1 MNKIEAIKAEKDGLD
16 VIDDLARFAAEG
28 FASIPEDDFERL
40 KWYGV
45 FRRKPTPGYFMV
57 RLRLPNGILSSAQM
71 RELGNLTICLGRG
84 MADLTTRQ
92 NIQLRWITIEQAPA
106 LFERLRMVGL
116 TSQQS
121 GMDNVRNYVGCPI
134 AGLDPDEVLDASP
147 LTYALQEA
155 ILNKR
160 AYSNLPRKFN
170 ISITG
175 CRQDCG
181 HAQANDLGFTPATAA
196 DGTLGFNVWAGG
208 ALGGKEPHLG
218 EPLDA
223 FVRPDE
229 VVEVACRILEVFRDH
244 GPRESRLQARLKVLL
259 REWGI
264 ARFRDELES
273 YLGRPLPRAGRDEV
287 RAHGGDHIGVHRQR
301 QDGRVYVGLNVP
313 VGRIQGVQM
322 KELARLADEYGEG
335 ELRLTGDQN
344 VLIPHVR
351 EERVAA
357 LLAEPLLREFSP
369 NPHPV
374 MRGLVTCTGNDFC
387 HFSLI
392 DTKGRGLEL
401 ARTLAARTPA
411 LDPATRF
418 RLHMSGCPHAC
429 GQHQIADIGLQ
440 AARVRRGTEILDAA
454 DVFQGGRMGHDGRLA
469 EKTHDNVTFDELA
482 DLLIPVVEGR
492 QPVAVERQRA
502 LRRRAEA
509 GD

>member
-1 MNKIEAIKAEKDGLD
+1 MNKIEAIKTEKDGLD

-40 KWYGV
+40 KWYGL

-57 RLRLPNGILSSAQM
+57 RLRIPNGILTSAQM
-71 RELGNLTICLGRG
+71 RELGNLTTCFGRG
-84 MADLTTRQ
+84 HADVTTRQ
-92 NIQLRWITIEQAPA
+92 NIQLRWVTIEQAPV

-147 LTYALQEA
+147 LTSALQEA
-155 ILNKR
+155 ILGRR

-181 HAQANDLGFTPATAA
+181 HAQANDLGFTPATAP
-196 DGTLGFNVWAGG
+196 DGAAGFNVWVGG

-218 EPLDA
+218 ESLDA

-229 VVEVACRILEVFRDH
+229 VVEAACRILEVFRDH
-244 GPRESRLQARLKVLL
+244 GPRESRLHARLKVLL
-259 REWGI
+259 REWSI
-264 ARFRDELES
+264 PRFRAEVER
-273 YLGRPLPRAGRDEV
+273 YLGRPFRPAGRDEV

-301 QDGRVYVGLNVP
+301 QVGRVYVGLTVP
-313 VGRIQGVQM
+313 VGRIAGTQM
-322 KELARLADEYGEG
+322 QELARLAETYGEG

-344 VLIPHVR
+344 VLIPHVP
-351 EERVAA
+351 EARVDD
-357 LLAEPLLREFSP
+357 LLAEPLLRDLSP

-374 MRGLVTCTGNDFC
+374 LRGLVTCTGNDFC
-387 HFSLI
+387 HYSLI

-401 ARTLAARTPA
+401 AQAVAARLPE
-411 LDPATRF
+411 LNPATRF
-418 RLHMSGCPHAC
+418 RLHISGCPHAC
-429 GQHQIADIGLQ
+429 GQHQIGDLGLQ
-440 AARVRRGTEILDAA
+440 AARVRRDGVILDAA
-454 DVFQGGRMGHDGRLA
+454 DVFQGGRLGHDGRLA
-469 EKTHDNVTFDELA
+469 EKTHDNVTFDE
-482 DLLIPVVEGR
+482 
-492 QPVAVERQRA
+492 VAEMV
-502 LRRRAEA
+502 
-509 GD
+509 

>member
-1 MNKIEAIKAEKDGLD
+1 MNKIEAIKAERDGLD

-28 FASIPEDDFERL
+28 FGSIPEDDFERL
-40 KWYGV
+40 KWYGL

-57 RLRLPNGILSSAQM
+57 RLRIPNGILTSAQM
-71 RELGNLTICLGRG
+71 RELGNLTVCFGRG
-84 MADLTTRQ
+84 TADITTRQ
-92 NIQLRWITIEQAPA
+92 NIQLRWVTIEQAPA

-116 TSQQS
+116 TAQQS

-170 ISITG
+170 VSISG

-181 HAQANDLGFTPATAA
+181 HAQANDLGFTPATAP
-196 DGTLGFNVWAGG
+196 DGTAGFNVWVGG

-223 FVRPDE
+223 FVRPAE
-229 VVEVACRILEVFRDH
+229 VVEVTCRVLEVFRDH
-244 GPRESRLQARLKVLL
+244 GPRESRLHARLKVLL
-259 REWGI
+259 CAWGVC
-264 ARFRDELES
+264 RFRAEVERR
-273 YLGRPLPRAGRDEV
+273 LGRPLAPAGWDEV
-287 RAHGGDHIGVHRQR
+287 RTHGGDHIGVHAQR
-301 QDGRVYVGLNVP
+301 QPGHCYVGLLVP
-313 VGRIQGVQM
+313 VGRITGRQM
-322 KELARLADEYGEG
+322 KDLARLAEEYGAG
-335 ELRLTGDQN
+335 ELRLTTDQN

-351 EERVAA
+351 EQCLSALLDEP
-357 LLAEPLLREFSP
+357 LLAELTPA
-369 NPHPV
+369 PHPV
-374 MRGLVTCTGNDFC
+374 MRGLVTCTGNDYC

-401 ARTLAARTPA
+401 ARLLAARLPDI
-411 LDPATRF
+411 DPATRL

-440 AARVRRGTEILDAA
+440 AARVRRDGVVLDAA
-454 DVFQGGRMGHDGRLA
+454 DVFRGGSLGPGGRLA
-469 EKTHDNVTFDELA
+469 AKTDDNVTFHELP
-482 DLLIPVVEGR
+482 DLLEPVI
-492 QPVAVERQRA
+492 RA
-502 LRRRAEA
+502 RVPAPHST
-509 GD
+509 